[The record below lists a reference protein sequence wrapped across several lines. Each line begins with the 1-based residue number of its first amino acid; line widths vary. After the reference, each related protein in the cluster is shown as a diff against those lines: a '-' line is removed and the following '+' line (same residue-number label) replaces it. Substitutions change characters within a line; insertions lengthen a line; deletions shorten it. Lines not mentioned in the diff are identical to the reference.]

1 MKKALITGATG
12 CVGRHLCEHLI
23 KRGYQVTGTGRNAAI
38 GRKLQNLGVTF
49 LEGDLTT
56 LDLDPLFANQPDI
69 VFHSAAFSSAWG
81 RREDFFKIN
90 VSATERLFDAA
101 NRHKVK
107 RFVFLS
113 SPSIYFNFTDRYN
126 LREDAPLPQ
135 TPVNAYAESKIAAE
149 NILLIPPFNGT
160 ERIIIRPR
168 GILGPYD
175 SALAPRLAQAVQNG
189 PLPRL
194 RGGQALVDYTCVQN
208 LVHALHLCAAHTGDL
223 DGHIFNISNDAPV
236 TVQTLL
242 QKSLDALDLTA
253 TWLPVPVW
261 LARALARFGEARARR
276 DPAFKEPRITEY
288 AIGLLAYGQTLDI
301 TAAKDILGYRPVVT
315 LDEGLAS
322 LKDWWRTRHDD

>member
-12 CVGRHLCEHLI
+12 CVGRHLCDYLI
-23 KRGYQVTGTGRNAAI
+23 KRGYHVIGTGRNTVI
-38 GRKLQNLGVTF
+38 GRKLQDIGVTF

-56 LDLDPLFANQPDI
+56 LDLNPLFDDQPDI

-90 VSATERLFDAA
+90 VSATERLFNAA

-126 LREDAPLPQ
+126 VREDAPLPAK
-135 TPVNAYAESKIAAE
+135 PVNAYAESKIAAE
-149 NILLIPPFNGT
+149 RMLLTSAYNGT

-189 PLPRL
+189 PLPKL
-194 RGGQALVDYTCVQN
+194 RAGQALVDYTCVQN
-208 LVHALHLCAAHTGDL
+208 LVHALHLCAKHTGDL
-223 DGHIFNISNDAPV
+223 DEHIFNISNDAPV

-242 QKSLDALDLTA
+242 QKSLDALGLKA
-253 TWLPVPVW
+253 RWLPVPVW

-301 TAAKDILGYRPVVT
+301 TAAKDILGYQPIVS

-322 LKDWWRTRHDD
+322 LTEWWRTRHDA